1 MPWNPAKYCVSLL
14 PSSKEEL
21 WQHLPD
27 CNVADVIEI
36 RLDHL
41 GASANLLRVRKL
53 VSKPLIVTVRSKVH
67 GGFWEGTEKERLD
80 VFRQAIAAGADYIDL
95 EWKSTHMLTEL
106 KSNTKT
112 GIILSHHSPENNL
125 SQLTSVFKEML
136 KTPVDIYKLIYTA
149 HSLND
154 NLLSLPLIELAR
166 QNAVNYII
174 HGMGQEGR
182 LSRIMGA
189 LRGNFFNYVSQE
201 VKSSTAEGQ
210 LTLEE
215 ARNTFFLHEK
225 SAHTRLIGLL
235 GFPIKQS
242 YGWQLHNRMLH
253 LKRKTIE
260 TDSKSFTDFIY
271 VNFPVARFED
281 FWSHWPDHVDGISIT
296 IPYKERI
303 VPQLHYK
310 GKTVE
315 LSGVCNTALKRHG
328 KWYGFNTDMMAIY
341 DLIYP
346 WQDLVKEM
354 VLVYGTGATARSV
367 LAALRELQA
376 SRVYLSGR
384 NSSKGMEVT
393 DYFGAEY
400 IPENEIS
407 SIQPAVLIHTTPLG
421 MYPNVREIPPLTH
434 SLEKARLVFDVVYN
448 PPETGLLK
456 LAREKG
462 CRIISGVDMY
472 LQQAA
477 RQFQLFSGLSLNLR
491 ELTSL
496 WNEITGR
503 TDDNLS

>member
-14 PSSKEEL
+14 PSSEKEL
-21 WQHLPD
+21 WELLPE

-41 GASANLLRVRKL
+41 GTGADLLRVRNL
-53 VSKPLIVTVRSKVH
+53 ASKPLIVTVRSKAQ
-67 GGFWEGTEKERLD
+67 GGFWEGSEKERLD
-80 VFRQAIAAGADYIDL
+80 VFRRAIAAGADYIDL
-95 EWKSTHMLTEL
+95 EWKSAGMLTEL
-106 KSNTKT
+106 KSSKKT
-112 GIILSHHSPENNL
+112 GVILSHHSPENNL
-125 SQLTSVFKEML
+125 SSLTSVFKEML
-136 KTPVDIYKLIYTA
+136 KTHVDIYKLIYTA

-154 NLLSLPLIELAR
+154 NLLSLPLIELAL

-174 HGMGQEGR
+174 HGMGQDGR

-189 LRGNFFNYVSQE
+189 LRGNYFNYVSL
-201 VKSSTAEGQ
+201 KGKISTAEGQ

-215 ARNTFFLHEK
+215 ARNIFFLHEK

-235 GFPIKQS
+235 GFPVKQS

-253 LKRKTIE
+253 LKQESAE
-260 TDSKSFTDFIY
+260 TDSKPFTDFIY

-281 FWSHWPDHVDGISIT
+281 FWSHWPDHVDGLSIT
-296 IPYKERI
+296 IPHKERI

-315 LSGVCNTALKRHG
+315 LSGVCNTALKRRG

-346 WQDLVKEM
+346 WKDFVKDG
-354 VLVYGTGATARSV
+354 VLVYGTGATTRSV
-367 LAALRELQA
+367 LAALQELQA

-384 NSSKGMEVT
+384 NSGKGLDLAES
-393 DYFGAEY
+393 FGVKFT
-400 IPENEIS
+400 PENEIAC
-407 SIQPAVLIHTTPLG
+407 IQPAMLIQTTPLG
-421 MYPNVREIPPLTH
+421 MYPNVREIPPLTR

-456 LAREKG
+456 VAREKG

-472 LQQAA
+472 LRQAA
-477 RQFQLFSGLSLNLR
+477 MQFRLFSGLSLNLK
-491 ELTSL
+491 ELAGL
-496 WNEITGR
+496 WNEITAG
-503 TDDNLS
+503 DVGN

>member
-21 WQHLPD
+21 WQRLPE
-27 CNVADVIEI
+27 CNAADIIEI

-41 GASANLLRVRKL
+41 GTDVDLLHVRQL
-53 VSKPLIVTVRSKVH
+53 TPKPLIVTVRSKAQ
-67 GGFWEGTEKERLD
+67 GGFWEGTEKELLD
-80 VFRQAIAAGADYIDL
+80 VFRKAIAAGADYIDL
-95 EWKSTHMLTEL
+95 EWKSAGMLNEL
-106 KSNTKT
+106 NSDTKT
-112 GIILSHHSPENNL
+112 RIILSHHSPENNL
-125 SQLTSVFKEML
+125 SRLTSVFHEML
-136 KTPVDIYKLIYTA
+136 KTRIDIYKLIYTA
-149 HSLND
+149 RSLND

-166 QNAVNYII
+166 QNAVNHII

-189 LRGNFFNYVSQE
+189 LRGNLFNYVSLKDE
-201 VKSSTAEGQ
+201 NSTAEGQ
-210 LTLEE
+210 LTLDE
-215 ARNTFFLHEK
+215 ARNIFFLHEK
-225 SAHTRLIGLL
+225 SANTRLIGLL
-235 GFPIKQS
+235 GYPVKQS

-253 LKRKTIE
+253 LKRKKVE
-260 TDSKSFTDFIY
+260 TDSKLFTDFIY
-271 VNFPVARFED
+271 VNFPVTRFED
-281 FWSHWPDHVDGISIT
+281 FWSHWPDHVDGLSIT
-296 IPYKERI
+296 IPHKERI

-346 WQDLVKEM
+346 WQDFVKDG

-367 LAALRELQA
+367 LAALQELQA
-376 SRVYLSGR
+376 PTIFLSGR
-384 NSSKGMEVT
+384 NPGKGLDLAES
-393 DYFGAEY
+393 FGVKF
-400 IPENEIS
+400 ILENEIAG
-407 SIQPAVLIHTTPLG
+407 IQPAVLIQTTPLG
-421 MYPNVREIPPLTH
+421 MYPNVQEIPPLTQ
-434 SLEKARLVFDVVYN
+434 SLEKARVVFDVIYN

-472 LQQAA
+472 LQQAV
-477 RQFQLFSGLSLNLR
+477 RQFQLFSGFSLNLR
-491 ELTSL
+491 ELTVL